1 MSFFKRLIKGAAL
14 PADYVVTT
22 QKVAKDIS
30 IAGVIARGGLHTFLL
45 FGRKVVALYRSAE
58 RKRENWELEVYRT
71 AFAENQEMTFVKS
84 AEKVEAAYVLASLLS
99 MCFVAAGF
107 FLFFNGSPGNVM
119 MMFLC
124 GFFFASLAVFVMAYF
139 VLMLR
144 QKMLYPY
151 NVFLGRLLAFDQKAW
166 FPLGVK

>member
-1 MSFFKRLIKGAAL
+1 MNFFKRLIKGAAL
-14 PADYVVTT
+14 PTDYVATT
-22 QKVAKDIS
+22 QRVAKDIS
-30 IAGVIARGGLHTFLL
+30 TAGEIARGGLHTFLL

-58 RKRENWELEVYRT
+58 RKRENWELEVYRA
-71 AFAENQEMTFVKS
+71 AFAENQEMVFVRS
-84 AEKVEAAYVLASLLS
+84 AGKVEAAYILASLLS
-99 MCFVAAGF
+99 MCFVVVGL
-107 FLFFNGSPGNVM
+107 FLFFKGSSGNVM
-119 MMFLC
+119 TMFLC

-151 NVFLGRLLAFDQKAW
+151 NVFLGRLLAFDPKAW